1 MDIIT
6 EEFKRLKNEVKEL
19 IKNKFEVKSDTKI
32 TVAGIYM
39 IYLDHFDDNRII
51 PIYIGRS
58 NNIQRRYKEHYCEI
72 LSLNRLSYD
81 EYKKYNYLG
90 IYDGSFKS
98 CKIFKYMIDN
108 KLTLKDFHFI
118 VLECCLEEELDI
130 KEQYYIEKFKS
141 EYFGFNQL
149 NLKTFYPSYIF
160 YNRENNTLLYEKYI
174 EIFLK
179 NCNNIIK
186 YYDYGFM
193 KFNYNYA
200 FPISSVFSPYSNEEN
215 RNKLNILLPEI
226 ERVNNYINSPL
237 KLLQINNKETK
248 DIIQKQRVVNK
259 INREIRSF
267 IFPDVKF
274 SKYQL
279 EDNYNF
285 QTLKPNT
292 IRFIISNNGKYKI
305 ADIIKIE
312 LFLNDKLNELYIENE
327 TTLNSQIVEY
337 GEKNL
342 YYKDLMQFKSKWFN
356 IIPKNFAFNY
366 FNKKASNNNRTSTY
380 ISVLG
385 EYKSGLNDF
394 SLKNKIFINLDDA
407 LLNILNDSKQ
417 IKKIEI
423 ICTESKSLLRDIIVR
438 ECSEKT
444 INLIKENMKCFD
456 FLYN

>member
-1 MDIIT
+1 M
-6 EEFKRLKNEVKEL
+6 
-19 IKNKFEVKSDTKI
+19 
-32 TVAGIYM
+32 
-39 IYLDHFDDNRII
+39 
-51 PIYIGRS
+51 
-58 NNIQRRYKEHYCEI
+58 
-72 LSLNRLSYD
+72 
-81 EYKKYNYLG
+81 
-90 IYDGSFKS
+90 
-98 CKIFKYMIDN
+98 
-108 KLTLKDFHFI
+108 
-118 VLECCLEEELDI
+118 LECCLEEEIDI

-141 EYFGFNQL
+141 EYFGFNQF
-149 NLKTFYPSYIF
+149 NLKTFYPSYVF

-174 EIFLK
+174 EMFLE

-193 KFNYNYA
+193 KFNYNYT

-226 ERVNNYINSPL
+226 ERVNNYINSSL

-285 QTLKPNT
+285 QTLKPNI

-327 TTLNSQIVEY
+327 TTSNSQIVEY

-342 YYKDLMQFKSKWFN
+342 YYKDSMQFKSKWFN

-407 LLNILNDSKQ
+407 LLNILNNSKQ

-438 ECSEKT
+438 ECRKKPSIQLRK
-444 INLIKENMKCFD
+444 I
-456 FLYN
+456 